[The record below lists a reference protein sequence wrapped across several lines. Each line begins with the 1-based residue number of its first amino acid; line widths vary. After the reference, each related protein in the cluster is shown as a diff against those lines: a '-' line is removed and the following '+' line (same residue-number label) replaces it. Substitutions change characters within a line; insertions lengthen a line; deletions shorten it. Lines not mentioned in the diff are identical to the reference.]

1 MFWAKLLHVTT
12 SPDLARSH
20 SDSEEYT
27 GPSLWRPPLRRLT
40 LGITLVVVAGA
51 FEALAVATVLPTT
64 LHELGGLSYYGWTFS
79 AFQLSNVVGISVG
92 SESDRIG
99 LARLFSVGC
108 LLLCG
113 GLIISGFAP
122 AMPVIVVGRLLQGF
136 GAGILYT
143 VSYAAIARAYAIALQ
158 PRMLATLS
166 SAWVIPGL
174 VGPGLAGLIAERL
187 SWRWVFLGLVPLTL
201 LAAALALP
209 ALRALPRMAASQ
221 RDPSIARALRIGLGA
236 AAVLIGAE
244 LDNVLLRVL
253 LIAFGGAL
261 ALRAL
266 ASLLPRGTLR
276 ARPGLPAAV
285 ASMALTTFAFFG
297 TEAFVPLAL
306 SRVRHAPIWI
316 GSLSLTLAALTWTA
330 GAWLQVRLTGR
341 VQRTTIISNGLRVLA
356 LGLVCTLALLA
367 PNLPPTAAVLA
378 WGIAGFGMGLAFTT
392 MSAAILETA
401 EPGEAG
407 LASASLQ
414 LAQVIGAGLSTGLA
428 GAIVAAKFAGD
439 PPVRGIAAA
448 DGLMIAALMLAL
460 WTIGGIRNA

>member
-1 MFWAKLLHVTT
+1 VTT
-12 SPDLARSH
+12 GPDLTH
-20 SDSEEYT
+20 SA
-27 GPSLWRPPLRRLT
+27 SLWRPPLRRLT

-51 FEALAVATVLPTT
+51 FEALAVATVLPIT
-64 LHELGGLSYYGWTFS
+64 LRELGGLSYYGWTFS

-92 SESDRIG
+92 RDSDRFG
-99 LARLFSVGC
+99 LARSFSIGC
-108 LLLCG
+108 VLLCG
-113 GLIISGFAP
+113 GLTISGFAP

-136 GAGILYT
+136 GAGVLYT
-143 VSYAAIARAYAIALQ
+143 VSYAAVARAYATELQ

-174 VGPGLAGLIAERL
+174 VGPGLAGVIAEQL

-201 LAAALALP
+201 LAAALARP
-209 ALRALPRMAASQ
+209 ALRALPPTAASE
-221 RDPSIARALRIGLGA
+221 RTRSIAPALQLGAAA

-244 LDNVLLRVL
+244 LDDVLLRVL
-253 LIAFGGAL
+253 LIALGA
-261 ALRAL
+261 AGAVRAL
-266 ASLLPRGTLR
+266 GRLLPRGTLT

-285 ASMALTTFAFFG
+285 ATMGLTTFAFFG

-316 GSLSLTLAALTWTA
+316 GGLSLTTAALTWTA

-341 VQRTTIISNGLRVLA
+341 VPRTTIIGNGLRVLA
-356 LGLVCTLALLA
+356 LGLSCTLALLS
-367 PNLPPTAAVLA
+367 PSLPPVAACAA

-392 MSAAILETA
+392 TSAAILETA

-414 LAQVIGAGLSTGLA
+414 LAQVIGAALSTGLA

-439 PPVRGIAAA
+439 PPVRGIAIV
-448 DGLMIAALMLAL
+448 DGVMIGAVLLAL
-460 WTIGGIRNA
+460 WTTGGIRNTEAPPVELTIHHD